1 MKRCGRPRPGACI
14 VRARL
19 DKIKVLIVDDS
30 SFVRKALTRIFEAE
44 QDIEIAGSAS
54 DGREAIEKVTTL
66 NPDVV
71 TLDIMMPGMDGI
83 ETLRHIM
90 ETKPTPVLMLSQLT
104 HEGAEL
110 TLNALDLGAMDFVDK
125 SSTALM
131 DIFGLGREIASKV
144 RAIAGSKPLRVHPSL
159 RPPASGGGRGI
170 IDVVA
175 IGTSTGGPSALQM
188 LLPKFPKEM
197 GFGILVVQHMPAG
210 FTGPLAKRLDS
221 LCDIHV
227 KEAEEGD
234 RVEPG
239 VALVA
244 PSGFHMKIK
253 KRRGSGDAPRP
264 SCRIEL
270 DTEPAD
276 AVHRPSI
283 DVLFHSVAVNYGSRA
298 IGVIM
303 TGMGS
308 DGVNGLKEMKE
319 TGGFTIAQDEATSA
333 IFGMPRVAIANN
345 AVDKVLPVTSI
356 AEEVLQRA

>member
-1 MKRCGRPRPGACI
+1 MN
-14 VRARL
+14 
-19 DKIKVLIVDDS
+19 KIKVLIVDDS

-44 QDIEIAGSAS
+44 QGIEIVGSAS
-54 DGREAIEKVTTL
+54 DGQEAIEKLTAL

-83 ETLRHIM
+83 ETLRYIM
-90 ETKPTPVLMLSQLT
+90 EIKPTPVLMLSQHT

-125 SSTALM
+125 SSTGLM

-144 RAIAGSKPLRVHPSL
+144 RAIAGGKPLRVRPSMM
-159 RPPASGGGRGI
+159 PPKSCGGKGI

-175 IGTSTGGPSALQM
+175 IGTSTGGPSALQV
-188 LLPKFPKEM
+188 LLPKFPKEI
-197 GFGILVVQHMPAG
+197 GFGILVVQHMPPG

-234 RVEPG
+234 SIEPG

-253 KRRGSGDAPRP
+253 KRRGSDDV
-264 SCRIEL
+264 SCPFCMINL

-276 AVHRPSI
+276 EVHRPSV
-283 DVLFHSVAVNYGSRA
+283 DVLFRSVAMNYGSRA

-308 DGVNGLKEMKE
+308 DGVKGMKE
-319 TGGFTIAQDEATSA
+319 IKERGGFTIAQDEATSA
-333 IFGMPRVAIANN
+333 IYGMPRVAIANN
-345 AVDKVLPVTSI
+345 VVDKVLPVTSI
-356 AEEVLQRA
+356 AEEVLQRS